1 MSALFQLS
9 MWIRVCAQI
18 STLFQYLGYSAV
30 CEMTLLVFFVLA
42 LPWLFNRKRWN
53 TSLGLLCHF
62 CLGNA
67 VLRTDTGTGK

>member
-18 STLFQYLGYSAV
+18 STLFQYLGYSAI
-30 CEMTLLVFFVLA
+30 CEMTPGFSVLA
-42 LPWLFNRKRWN
+42 LPWLFNRKHWN
-53 TSLGLLCHF
+53 TGLGLLCHF
-62 CLGNA
+62 CLGNS